1 MKPTE
6 FWSWSL
12 KRESGRG
19 RYVMKGKYRPDE
31 AMRYWPDRD
40 PQQVPGSMEIRNL
53 PESPEEVLMNMP
65 GAWRNC
71 PSAQPRNT
79 QAAPE

>member
-6 FWSWSL
+6 FWSWFL
-12 KRESGRG
+12 KREDGRG

-53 PESPEEVLMNMP
+53 PETPEGVLMNTP
-65 GAWRNC
+65 GAWRNYA
-71 PSAQPRNT
+71 PTSPRNSPVT
-79 QAAPE
+79 QG

>member
-19 RYVMKGKYRPDE
+19 RHVMGGKYTE
-31 AMRYWPDRD
+31 AMAATYWPDRD

-53 PESPEEVLMNMP
+53 PESPEEVLINTP
-65 GAWRNC
+65 GAWRNY
-71 PSAQPRNT
+71 PPASPRIA